1 MQPNEGEFIP
11 YSPFAKTNQK
21 IMKPLM
27 APLPKHSRKSRKSQY
42 QQAFETFESSQD
54 EIIYAESMLDV
65 VNSSDYYESENK
77 FGYAP
82 APLPPRSHHQDMV
95 SNLSTP
101 ILQKMKYNSSN
112 KFESQIVNPY
122 LITEYF
128 HQIEAIIESGTSN
141 KRRLISDII
150 ISVNRSLLLTIDS
163 YINFSSKPGD
173 KGELVGMSFDS
184 QLSQTFQQG
193 RFHNGDHI
201 LNKLKDEYL
210 EFTLTNNTLMK
221 ILKLTK
227 NYCENGYVKY
237 IIMSNVA
244 VAF

>member
-1 MQPNEGEFIP
+1 
-11 YSPFAKTNQK
+11 
-21 IMKPLM
+21 MKPLM

-42 QQAFETFESSQD
+42 QQAFETFESSTD
-54 EIIYAESMLDV
+54 EIIYAESLQEV
-65 VNSSDYYESENK
+65 VNSSDYDEDGNRYE
-77 FGYAP
+77 YAA

-101 ILQKMKYNSSN
+101 ILQNMKYRGI
-112 KFESQIVNPY
+112 KKLESQIVNPY
-122 LITEYF
+122 LITEY
-128 HQIEAIIESGTSN
+128 HRQIDAIIASGTSN
-141 KRRLISDII
+141 KRRLVSDAMISI
-150 ISVNRSLLLTIDS
+150 NRSLLLTIDS
-163 YINFSSKPGD
+163 YINFSSKQGF

-193 RFHNGDHI
+193 RFHNGDHV
-201 LNKLKDEYL
+201 LNKLKNEYL

-221 ILKLTK
+221 ILKLAK